1 MKQLFVELKKTYDS
15 FRMEVLY
22 NIHTELSVPKKL
34 VRLTKLC
41 QNESNSIVRVNKY
54 LSDMFQ
60 IRNGLKQGHSL
71 TLLLLPLFSN
81 MILEGFK

>member
-15 FRMEVLY
+15 FRREVFC
-22 NIHTELSVPKKL
+22 NIHIELSVSKKL
-34 VRLTKLC
+34 ARLIKLC
-41 QNESNSIVRVNKY
+41 LNESNITVRVSKY

-71 TLLLLPLFSN
+71 TLLLLL
-81 MILEGFK
+81 LL